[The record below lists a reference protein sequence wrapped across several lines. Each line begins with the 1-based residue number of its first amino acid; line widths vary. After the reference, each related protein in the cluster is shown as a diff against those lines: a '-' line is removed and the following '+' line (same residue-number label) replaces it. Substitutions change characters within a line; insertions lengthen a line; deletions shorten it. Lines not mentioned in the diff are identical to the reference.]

1 MEQNR
6 KLNKNA
12 TYDKLTRPDG
22 RIKRTIV
29 WKRRENNRREKN
41 RRQGK
46 VIMSVIV
53 VEKSCEDERKKGKKG
68 SDHVETRQDILF

>member
-46 VIMSVIV
+46 VIMNVIV
-53 VEKSCEDERKKGKKG
+53 VEK
-68 SDHVETRQDILF
+68 

>member
-29 WKRRENNRREKN
+29 WKRRENNRRE
-41 RRQGK
+41 
-46 VIMSVIV
+46 
-53 VEKSCEDERKKGKKG
+53 EKRIEDKAR
-68 SDHVETRQDILF
+68 S